1 VSRLRFEPRPFC
13 AWVQHANHSATEPPQ
28 IEVSLCQKAA
38 GFVPL
43 RPIAVWCV
51 YTIVHCKNICITHN
65 NRITMRCIAITLP
78 HHLVKSKKNVLF
90 NFYNKSS
97 RIFADA
103 TGHVFRAW
111 TFPLCFFFIARSL
124 HWLLLAFYSRVSP
137 AVPLSDNNLGQ
148 VVRTH
153 VPLSPSSKFGTGQ
166 RAVMRCN
173 WEGNRRSGV
182 TLAIHLQTHGLRK
195 RDEHPAHTPH
205 GVWHTTFLSSK
216 ILNIP
221 PIPTCTRRD

>member
-1 VSRLRFEPRPFC
+1 
-13 AWVQHANHSATEPPQ
+13 
-28 IEVSLCQKAA
+28 
-38 GFVPL
+38 
-43 RPIAVWCV
+43 
-51 YTIVHCKNICITHN
+51 
-65 NRITMRCIAITLP
+65 MRCIAITLP
-78 HHLVKSKKNVLF
+78 HHLVKSKKMFSLTSTINRLGYLQMQLDMFSEHEHSHFV
-90 NFYNKSS
+90 
-97 RIFADA
+97 
-103 TGHVFRAW
+103 
-111 TFPLCFFFIARSL
+111 FFIARSL

-166 RAVMRCN
+166 AAVMRCN

-221 PIPTCTRRD
+221 PIPLVPEGTKINLYV